1 MVILCI
7 LLACLIKRQETRLE
21 TRRAQRGR
29 KSPSNMTGRQ
39 HAERDTLL
47 NVPVI
52 YLLLKS
58 GTEMT
63 DSSMY
68 ARE

>member
-7 LLACLIKRQETRLE
+7 LLACLIKRGDSARLA
-21 TRRAQRGR
+21 RLRGR
-29 KSPSNMTGRQ
+29 NREEHDRIQ
-39 HAERDTLL
+39 HAERDTLS

-58 GTEMT
+58 DGNDGLE
-63 DSSMY
+63 Y
-68 ARE
+68 V

>member
-29 KSPSNMTGRQ
+29 TIELDRIQ

>member
-7 LLACLIKRQETRLE
+7 LLACLIKRVAGLE
-21 TRRAQRGR
+21 TRARLRGR
-29 KSPSNMTGRQ
+29 GRISSSEHDRIQ
-39 HAERDTLL
+39 HAERDTLS

-58 GTEMT
+58 DGNDGLE
-63 DSSMY
+63 Y
-68 ARE
+68 V